1 MKKQYRYILERYKGK
16 STRYKCPQCGAN
28 RSKTFVR
35 YVDTYTGLHVADD
48 VGKCDRDDNCGH
60 HYTPY
65 QYFKEHGIS
74 PDDTPPPKKEVIE
87 KPVPV
92 SYIPND
98 IFKQSLT
105 AYETNSFV
113 KYLHTLFD
121 TDTVNQLI
129 ARYFLGSTIKKQGGV
144 IFWQVDA
151 EGNIRTGKIM
161 YFNPVTG
168 KRLKEP
174 NSLGWVHA
182 QKYDTEH
189 YIYPEYNL
197 QQCFFGEHL
206 LKEDYSRDVAI
217 VESEKTA
224 IIASVYLPQ
233 FIWIATGGK
242 FGLSDSKYNVLKG
255 RRVVLFP
262 DINAYSYWKQKAT
275 ELLKFAK
282 VEVSDLL
289 ERVATKEE
297 RKEGLDLADFLVKM
311 PLSEFLAQYA
321 RANEGALKNPNISM
335 CVRDSPDTL
344 FNYIA
349 QSKQEPL
356 LPLNK
361 RELKAFIGHSG
372 KLYIRQPDCPNRYAM
387 YDSAEAYNKRL
398 HLPYYESELF
408 VMQDFKSWV
417 EIDHS
422 TLTVEIGLNP

>member
-1 MKKQYRYILERYKGK
+1 MTKEYRYTLERYKGK

-35 YVDTYTGLHVADD
+35 YVDTYTGLYVADD
-48 VGKCDRDDNCGH
+48 VGKCDREHNCGY
-60 HYTPY
+60 HYTPS
-65 QYFKEHGIS
+65 QYFTEHGIT
-74 PDDTPPPKKEVIE
+74 PDSSPPPKVEVIE
-87 KPVPV
+87 KPIPV

-98 IFKQSLT
+98 VFKQSLT

-121 TDTVNQLI
+121 ADTVNQLI
-129 ARYFLGSTIKKQGGV
+129 ARYFLGSTIKRQGGV

-174 NSLGWVHA
+174 NALGWVHA
-182 QKYDTEH
+182 QKYDAEH
-189 YIYPEYNL
+189 YMYPEYNL

-206 LKEDYSRDVAI
+206 LKEDKVRKVAI

-224 IIASVYLPQ
+224 IIASVYMPD
-233 FIWIATGGK
+233 FIWLATGGIYGLNADK
-242 FGLSDSKYNVLKG
+242 FKSLKN
-255 RRVVLFP
+255 RDVILFP
-262 DINAYSYWKQKAT
+262 DINAYDDWVKKAKH
-275 ELLKFAK
+275 LSGDARI
-282 VEVSDLL
+282 VVSDYL
-289 ERVATKEE
+289 EKNANDEQ
-297 RKEGLDLADFLVKM
+297 RKQGLDIADFLVLK
-311 PLSEFLAQYA
+311 PIKET
-321 RANEGALKNPNISM
+321 EGAFKNPNIST
-335 CVRDSPDTL
+335 RILDNPDTL

-361 RELKAFIGHSG
+361 RELKAFIGHSS

-398 HLPYYESELF
+398 HLPYYENELF
-408 VMQDFKSWV
+408 VMQDFKAWV
-417 EIDHS
+417 GIDLS
-422 TLTVEIGLNP
+422 SLTVEIGLNP